1 MLIPMHEFKIVLALE
16 KGVHWPS
23 VVLQP
28 SAVEIESSM
37 INDYKKTVSYLI
49 VNCKNSIQLYY
60 GSKESN
66 ETVISVNGEILHD
79 QTVEIAAVYVD
90 DILLNQQF
98 LFDHSK
104 YTPKYNL
111 SFVEHCAENNIMLI
125 TEAHSATKFWHNG
138 HWTFNFEDDF
148 WAWYYSKRKHAG
160 PLSGDQISKYIGQL
174 SEQIQSQLSDLK
186 KYLT

>member
-1 MLIPMHEFKIVLALE
+1 MHEFKLVLNLE
-16 KGVHWPS
+16 KGATWPFI
-23 VVLQP
+23 VLQP

-49 VNCKNSIQLYY
+49 VNCKNSIQLNY

-90 DILLNQQF
+90 DILLDQQF

-111 SFVEHCAENNIMLI
+111 SFVEYCAEKNITLV

-138 HWTFNFEDDF
+138 YWTFNFEDDF
-148 WAWYYSKRKHAG
+148 WAWHYSKRKNAG
-160 PLSGDQISKYIGQL
+160 PLSGDQISKYLGQS